1 MITKNRGLLTK
12 YLLCTLCEVFYSW
25 IPTRHLRRV
34 TMSVSKRITKALIP
48 AAGLGTRFLP
58 ATKSI
63 PKEMLTIVDSP
74 AIFYVVEEAVLA
86 GIEDIVLIQGRGKAA
101 IEDFFDVSYEL
112 EDKLAKDGKTE
123 ILERLNRIKNMANII
138 SIRQKQPLGLGHA
151 VHCGKPIIGD
161 EPFAVLLGDEV
172 MVQLNGERNVTM
184 NLVENFNQS
193 KKTTIAIMPVSDAD
207 VSKYG
212 IAEIGEKAGE
222 GFVVKSLV
230 EKPKPTE
237 TTSRWALPG
246 RYAFDA
252 SIFKFI
258 ESTKP
263 GKNGEI
269 QLTDAMAQMLVE
281 EGINA
286 VPVKSRRF
294 DAGDP
299 LGFLKANIEM
309 ALMHPQLGV
318 EVKEYIKLVA
328 NRF

>member
-1 MITKNRGLLTK
+1 M
-12 YLLCTLCEVFYSW
+12 
-25 IPTRHLRRV
+25 
-34 TMSVSKRITKALIP
+34 VSRSKVTKALIP

-74 AIFYVVEEAVLA
+74 AIFYVVEEDLLA
-86 GIEDIVLIQGRGKAA
+86 GIEDIVLIQGRGKTA

-112 EDKLAKDGKTE
+112 EDKLAKDGKTD
-123 ILERLNRIKNMANII
+123 LLARLNRIKGMANII

-151 VHCGKPIIGD
+151 VLCGQPVIGQ

-172 MVQLNGERNVTM
+172 MVQAPGEMTVTQS
-184 NLVENFNQS
+184 LVDNYNRTGVS
-193 KKTTIAIMPVSDAD
+193 TVAVMPVTDAD

-212 IAEIGEKAGE
+212 IADLEATADADW
-222 GFVVKSLV
+222 VVRGLI

-237 TTSRWALPG
+237 TSSRWALPG
-246 RYAFDA
+246 RYVFDA
-252 SIFKFI
+252 KIFDFI
-258 ESTKP
+258 AQTKP

-281 EGINA
+281 YGMRA
-286 VPVKSRRF
+286 VSVKNRRF

-309 ALMHPQLGV
+309 ALMHPQLGDQ
-318 EVKEYIKLVA
+318 VKLFIKEIS
-328 NRF
+328 NQI